1 MAKNLARL
9 IRSAYWER
17 NGETAATSSQRLAF
31 FRRDLLQNNE
41 RLLIKS
47 TCRNCGAVIVGSV
60 AETLP
65 DDEENHVAQCP
76 MGASSRPEAEQAGQ

>member
-1 MAKNLARL
+1 MATNLAHL

-17 NGETAATSSQRLAF
+17 VGETAATSSQRLAF

-65 DDEENHVAQCP
+65 DDEDNHVAQCSSS
-76 MGASSRPEAEQAGQ
+76 ASPRPAAEQAGQ